1 MQMDR
6 TRQLQEE
13 IRRLN
18 QLVEEM
24 RGRLVMLEGSSPRQ
38 AEPARSS
45 RRGFLRLG
53 ATAAA
58 GALGMIA
65 GKAIP
70 AAAANGATV
79 TTGSATTGETAT
91 TITGDGTA
99 NATTGGPANPI
110 PVFAADANGFV
121 AEDLTTALGTNDSF
135 NAPLQGLGPSGVTA
149 IGADG
154 VDGWAQGPLAFA
166 VYGLSD
172 QGDGVTGEA
181 LSGIGLYLRGTGRL
195 KQDPQ
200 GTAGDPSVNFPSGPD
215 TFEQVRDANGVLF
228 IHGLGSGA
236 GNSVW
241 RRVNTLRT
249 DAADGSGNPFKP
261 LRLADTR
268 PGGSHVGPFTGPFA
282 NKTEKTF
289 TVTGAGAGASKIP
302 TDAIAVVGNLTAVG
316 FNSAGGYLAI
326 HPGVSGTYVFDADP
340 SSLNFGG
347 GEPGAIANSFVCG
360 LDSSG
365 RLTVSIRTY
374 SGTTNF
380 IIDITGYIQ

>member
-1 MQMDR
+1 MQMDD
-6 TRQLQEE
+6 TQQLEEE

-18 QLVEEM
+18 ELIEDM
-24 RGRLVMLEGSSPRQ
+24 RGRLVRLEGSSARPAQ
-38 AEPARSS
+38 PARSN
-45 RRGFLRLG
+45 RRGFLRLS

-58 GALGMIA
+58 GALGVIA
-65 GKAIP
+65 TKAIP
-70 AAAANGATV
+70 AAAADGATV
-79 TTGSATTGETAT
+79 TTGSSTTGETPT
-91 TITGDGTA
+91 VITGDGAASGTS
-99 NATTGGPANPI
+99 GGPALPI
-110 PVFAADANGFV
+110 PVLAAHANGFV
-121 AEDLTTALGTNDSF
+121 AGDLSTALGTNDSF

-172 QGDGVTGEA
+172 QGVGVTGEA
-181 LSGIGLYLRGTGRL
+181 LTGIGLYSRGTGRL

-200 GTAGDPSVNFPSGPD
+200 GTAGDPTANFPTGPD
-215 TFEQVRDANGVLF
+215 TFEQVRDANGVLY
-228 IHGLGSGA
+228 IHGLGSGP
-236 GNSVW
+236 GNSIW

-268 PGGSHVGPFTGPFA
+268 SGIGGPKGPFA
-282 NKTEKTF
+282 NLTEKTY
-289 TVTGAGAGASKIP
+289 TVRGAGSGASKIP

-316 FNSAGGYLAI
+316 FSSTGGYLAI
-326 HPGVSGTYVFDADP
+326 HPGTAGVYTFDVDP
-340 SSLNFGG
+340 SSINFGG

-374 SGTTNF
+374 SGGKTNF